1 MGASEVT
8 RAAIAALCHE
18 GVTDEGYRLPHSVMF
33 RTMDIMQANGGPCG
47 CERNGGR
54 QGFANAKRMRKGD
67 GRGAKGKR

>member
-1 MGASEVT
+1 MKD
-8 RAAIAALCHE
+8 I
-18 GVTDEGYRLPHSVMF
+18 RLPHSVMS
-33 RTMDIMQANGGPCG
+33 RTMDFMRANSGPCG